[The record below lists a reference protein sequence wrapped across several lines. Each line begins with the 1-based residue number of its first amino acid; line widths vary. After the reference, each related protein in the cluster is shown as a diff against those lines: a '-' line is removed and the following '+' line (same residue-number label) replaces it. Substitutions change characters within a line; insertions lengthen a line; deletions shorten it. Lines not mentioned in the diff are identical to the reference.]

1 MGTNLMEK
9 LGKKNASPA
18 ATEANS
24 PKLKGP
30 IEKLSSTVD
39 NLESRSIS
47 ELDATEIA
55 KSQTETEKLNLQANE
70 SNIDAKEKAKLAF
83 KVSA

>member
-9 LGKKNASPA
+9 LGKKNVSPA

-24 PKLKGP
+24 PKTKVLV
-30 IEKLSSTVD
+30 EKLSSTVD
-39 NLESRSIS
+39 NLESRSVS

-55 KSQTETEKLNLQANE
+55 KS
-70 SNIDAKEKAKLAF
+70 
-83 KVSA
+83 